1 MPAPFPSSPS
11 SQPSPSPVSAE
22 DWRSIDW
29 SRPWLESLRAV
40 GEPLVQLL
48 LQGEAVHQVL
58 NRARPSALQAL
69 GLRFVPQ
76 ADLPAGMAYEAFIH
90 TQRCVPTRHNFHDF
104 FNGLVWLHWPQLKL
118 QMNRLQAGEIARAG
132 VGARRGPLRDALT
145 VLDENGAVW
154 WAPQPLIDALR
165 ARDWQRLMVDL
176 RPLWAHSRLLPV
188 GHALLEKLV
197 APRKPM
203 TAHLLCVPM
212 DGAQAAPACA
222 AMPAASDAALAAHA
236 LLQAST
242 LAGKPFVP
250 LPVLGVPGWWPENA
264 NFSFYDDSLVF
275 RGQRPSNTTTTPGP
289 AEVTT
294 A

>member
-1 MPAPFPSSPS
+1 MFAAFSACPPGPSLVLHP
-11 SQPSPSPVSAE
+11 
-22 DWRSIDW
+22 DWCAIDW

-40 GEPLVQLL
+40 GAPLAQQLG
-48 LQGEAVHQVL
+48 QGLPVHAVL
-58 NRARPSALQAL
+58 NSAVPPALQAI

-90 TQRCVPTRHNFHDF
+90 AQRCVPTRDNLHDF

-118 QMNRLQAGEIARAG
+118 QMNRLQAAEIASAG

-154 WAPQPLIDALR
+154 WAPQPLIDALH
-165 ARDWQRLMVDL
+165 ARDWQRLMVAL
-176 RPLWAHSRLLPV
+176 RPLWVHSRLLPV

-197 APRKPM
+197 APRKPI
-203 TAHLLCVPM
+203 TAHLLCLPT
-212 DGAQAAPACA
+212 DGTQALPGCA
-222 AMPAASDAALAAHA
+222 DMPALCDAALARQP
-236 LLQAST
+236 LLQAAA
-242 LAGKPFVP
+242 LAAKPFAP
-250 LPVLGVPGWWPENA
+250 LPVLGVPGWWPENT

-275 RGQRPSNTTTTPGP
+275 RGQRPSNTTITLGP

>member
-1 MPAPFPSSPS
+1 MSAPFSACPPGSPT
-11 SQPSPSPVSAE
+11 VSAE
-22 DWRSIDW
+22 DWRAIDW

-40 GEPLVQLL
+40 GEPLAQQVI
-48 LQGEAVHQVL
+48 QGRAVHAVL
-58 NRARPSALQAL
+58 NSTLPPALQAV

-76 ADLPAGMAYEAFIH
+76 ADLPAGMAYETFIH
-90 TQRCVPTRHNFHDF
+90 AQRCVPTRHNFHDF

-118 QMNRLQAGEIARAG
+118 QMSRLQAAEIARAG

-165 ARDWQRLMVDL
+165 ARDWQRLMVEL

-188 GHALLEKLV
+188 GHALMEKLV
-197 APRKPM
+197 APRKPI
-203 TAHLLCVPM
+203 TAHLLCIPT
-212 DGAQAAPACA
+212 DGADALPPCG
-222 AMPAASDAALAAHA
+222 AMPFHSDAPLAAHA
-236 LLQAST
+236 LLQAGA
-242 LAGKPFVP
+242 LAAKPFAP

-275 RGQRPSNTTTTPGP
+275 RGQRPSNSTITLGP

>member
-1 MPAPFPSSPS
+1 MSALFPFSP
-11 SQPSPSPVSAE
+11 PSPSPALAE

-40 GEPLVQLL
+40 GEPLAQQV
-48 LQGEAVHQVL
+48 LQGQAVHAVL
-58 NRARPSALQAL
+58 NGARPPALKVL

-90 TQRCVPTRHNFHDF
+90 GQRCVPTRHNFHDF

-118 QMNRLQAGEIARAG
+118 QMNRLQAAEIVRAG

-165 ARDWQRLMVDL
+165 ARDWPRLMVEL

-188 GHALLEKLV
+188 GHALMEKLV
-197 APRKPM
+197 APRKPI
-203 TAHLLCVPM
+203 TAHLLCLPT
-212 DGAQAAPACA
+212 DGEGVLPVCTD
-222 AMPAASDAALAAHA
+222 MPAVHDAALAGHP
-236 LLQAST
+236 LLQASA
-242 LAGKPFVP
+242 LAGKPFTP

>member
-1 MPAPFPSSPS
+1 MHAPSSFCPPAS
-11 SQPSPSPVSAE
+11 TPPLASGTD
-22 DWRSIDW
+22 DWSHIDW
-29 SRPWLESLRAV
+29 SRPWLQSLCAI
-40 GEPLVQLL
+40 GAPLARQL
-48 LQGEAVHQVL
+48 LQGAAVHEVL
-58 NRARPSALQAL
+58 DAARPPALQAL

-90 TQRCVPTRHNFHDF
+90 RQRCVPTRHNFHDF

-118 QMNRLQAGEIARAG
+118 QMNRLQAAEIARDG

-165 ARDWQRLMVDL
+165 ARDWPRLMVEL

-197 APRKPM
+197 APRKPI
-203 TAHLLCVPM
+203 TAHVLCIPTS
-212 DGAQAAPACA
+212 GASLEAEPAI
-222 AMPAASDAALAAHA
+222 PAAHDGALAAHA
-236 LLQAST
+236 LLQAPA
-242 LAGKPFVP
+242 LAGKPFAP

-275 RGQRPSNTTTTPGP
+275 RGQRPSNTTTTTGP

>member
-1 MPAPFPSSPS
+1 MHAPSFFGTPASTPPSASGTD
-11 SQPSPSPVSAE
+11 
-22 DWRSIDW
+22 DWSRIDW
-29 SRPWLESLRAV
+29 SRPWLQSLCAI
-40 GEPLVQLL
+40 GAPLARQLM
-48 LQGEAVHQVL
+48 QGAAVHEVL
-58 NRARPSALQAL
+58 HAARPPALQAL

-90 TQRCVPTRHNFHDF
+90 SQRCVPTRHNFHDF

-118 QMNRLQAGEIARAG
+118 QMNRLQAAEIARDG

-165 ARDWQRLMVDL
+165 ARDWQCLMVEL

-197 APRKPM
+197 APRKPI
-203 TAHLLCVPM
+203 TAHVLCIPTS
-212 DGAQAAPACA
+212 GASLEAEP
-222 AMPAASDAALAAHA
+222 AMPAAHDAALAAHA
-236 LLQAST
+236 LLQAPA
-242 LAGKPFVP
+242 LAGKPFAP

-275 RGQRPSNTTTTPGP
+275 RGQRPSNTTTTTGP